1 MRLPSMIDT
10 KVYTMRHSRIRRIGL
25 GFWLVCVLLL
35 SFPVGAWA
43 HPLGNFTINRYSR
56 LTVDA
61 GGVQLFYVLDM
72 AEIPAHQERNAI
84 DTNHDDLISEAEQAA
99 YLTRQ
104 LALLQENIHLTVNGA
119 PVRWTLAEHTL
130 TFPPGQADLPTVR
143 LTVQWTS
150 ALPATTAPVQA
161 EYRDDNYADRIGWRE
176 VVVQAASGTTL
187 IESSAPAQDLS
198 NELRAYPSD
207 LLQRPSDV
215 NRASF
220 QFQPGAVELTNGVA
234 PVRAAQGANSS
245 AAIRSAADPFGNLIA
260 IPTLGPATVLL
271 ALLAAFG
278 WGAVHALTPGHG
290 KTVVAAYLVGSRGTV
305 RHALFLG
312 LTTTITHTAGV
323 FILGLITLFAA
334 RYILPEMLFPWLSLI
349 SGLLVVSI
357 GFSLAWGR
365 LRSALGWANA
375 DHDHTHEHTAGS
387 LHDHS
392 AGHSHSHLPADN
404 KPLSWRALLMLGISG
419 GLLPC
424 PAALVVMLGAIAL
437 QRVGFGLL
445 LIIAFSLGLAS
456 VLTAIGILLVHAGR
470 LFERVPQ
477 GGRLLRLMPV
487 ASALVIT
494 LIGLGISWQALLQTG
509 LFAAG

>member
-1 MRLPSMIDT
+1 MRLPSMLVT
-10 KVYTMRHSRIRRIGL
+10 KVYTRRHSRTRRIGL
-25 GFWLVCVLLL
+25 GLCLLCVLLF
-35 SFPVGAWA
+35 SFPIGAWA

-56 LTVDA
+56 LAVAADE
-61 GGVQLFYVLDM
+61 VQLFYVIDM
-72 AEIPAHQERNAI
+72 AEIPAHQERTAI
-84 DTNHDDLISEAEQAA
+84 DTNHDDLISQAEQAA
-99 YLTRQ
+99 YLTQQ
-104 LALLQENIHLTVNGA
+104 LALLAENIYLTVNNA
-119 PVRWTLAEHTL
+119 PLTWTLVNHEL
-130 TFPPGQADLPTVR
+130 TFPPGQANLPTVR
-143 LTVQWTS
+143 LTVEW
-150 ALPATTAPVQA
+150 TAPLPETDAPLQA
-161 EYRDDNYADRIGWRE
+161 DYRDDNYADRIGWRE
-176 VVVQAASGTTL
+176 VVVQAAASATL
-187 IESSAPAQDLS
+187 LASNVPAQDLS
-198 NELRAYPSD
+198 DELRAYPSD

-215 NRASF
+215 NSASF
-220 QFQPGAVELTNGVA
+220 QFQRGVVAPTNGTA
-234 PVRAAQGANSS
+234 PVSAAQGAHS
-245 AAIRSAADPFGNLIA
+245 ASALRSAADPFGNLIA
-260 IPTLGPATVLL
+260 IPTLGPSAVLL

-334 RYILPEMLFPWLSLI
+334 RYILPETLFPWLSLI

-365 LRSALGWANA
+365 LRSALGWDNA
-375 DHDHTHEHTAGS
+375 DHDHAHAHTAGH

-392 AGHSHSHLPADN
+392 AGHNHNHLPAAN
-404 KPLSWRALLMLGISG
+404 QPLSWRALLMLGISG

-470 LFERVPQ
+470 LFERVPE
-477 GGRLLRLMPV
+477 GGRFLRLMPV

>member
-1 MRLPSMIDT
+1 MSLALMINT
-10 KVYTMRHSRIRRIGL
+10 KRHHYIRRLGIGL
-25 GFWLVCVLLL
+25 WVACVLLL
-35 SFPVGAWA
+35 GFPIGAWA

-56 LTVDA
+56 LEVAADS
-61 GGVQLFYVLDM
+61 VQLFYVLDM
-72 AEIPAHQERNAI
+72 AEIPAHQERTAI
-84 DTNHDDLISEAEQAA
+84 DTNHDDLISEAEADV

-104 LALLQENIHLTVNGA
+104 VAALQENIHLTLNGTPA
-119 PVRWTLAEHTL
+119 QWTLVKHEL

-143 LTVQWTS
+143 LVVQWVS
-150 ALPATTAPVQA
+150 ALAENDTPLQA
-161 EYRDDNYADRIGWRE
+161 EYQDDNYVDRIGWRE
-176 VVVQAASGTTL
+176 VVVQAASGATL
-187 IESSAPAQDLS
+187 LESSVPAQDVS
-198 NELRAYPSD
+198 DELRNYPSD
-207 LLQRPSDV
+207 LLQRPTDV
-215 NRASF
+215 NSASF
-220 QFQPGAVELTNGVA
+220 TFQPGVVGKPNGTA
-234 PVRAAQGANSS
+234 PVTANQAANSS

-260 IPTLGPATVLL
+260 IPTLGPSAVLL

-323 FILGLITLFAA
+323 FTLGLITLFAA
-334 RYILPEMLFPWLSLI
+334 RYILPETLFPWLSLI

-365 LRSALGWANA
+365 LRSAVGRTSSSHDHAY
-375 DHDHTHEHTAGS
+375 DHDAGH

-392 AGHSHSHLPADN
+392 FGHTHPHLSVDN
-404 KPLSWRALLMLGISG
+404 KPLSWRALLVLGISG

-437 QRVGFGLL
+437 QRVGFGLV

-470 LFERVPQ
+470 LFERVPE
-477 GGRLLRLMPV
+477 GGRLIRLMPV

-494 LIGLGISWQALLQTG
+494 VIGLGISWQALMQTG